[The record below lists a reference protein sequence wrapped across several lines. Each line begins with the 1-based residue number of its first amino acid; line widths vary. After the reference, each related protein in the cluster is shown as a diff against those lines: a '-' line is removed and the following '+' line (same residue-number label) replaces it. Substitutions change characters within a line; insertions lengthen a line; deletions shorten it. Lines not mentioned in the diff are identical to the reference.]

1 MAQNFYCEYCGSRY
15 NSISSLTSNPC
26 PRHPDGHHKG
36 RHKLYEGSEKT
47 QYFCKYCGSKY
58 NSISNLTANYCSKH
72 PNGANKGRHA
82 PAL

>member
-1 MAQNFYCEYCGSRY
+1 MSQNFYCEYCGRKY
-15 NSISSLTSNPC
+15 NSISNLTSNSC
-26 PRHPDGHHKG
+26 PRHPDGANKG

-47 QYFCKYCGSKY
+47 QYFCKYCGRKY
-58 NSISNLTANYCSKH
+58 NSISDLTSNSCSKH